1 MTRSKHSKKEIEKVL
16 RYAEALG
23 WTIKARNGCGHAWG
37 TLLCPDNSAECR
49 CGEFCM
55 TSIWSTPKNPDTHAQ
70 QLRRVVDHCSVRK
83 MREAAAMLGPAPQ
96 DQE

>member
-1 MTRSKHSKKEIEKVL
+1 
-16 RYAEALG
+16 
-23 WTIKARNGCGHAWG
+23 
-37 TLLCPDNSAECR
+37 
-49 CGEFCM
+49 M